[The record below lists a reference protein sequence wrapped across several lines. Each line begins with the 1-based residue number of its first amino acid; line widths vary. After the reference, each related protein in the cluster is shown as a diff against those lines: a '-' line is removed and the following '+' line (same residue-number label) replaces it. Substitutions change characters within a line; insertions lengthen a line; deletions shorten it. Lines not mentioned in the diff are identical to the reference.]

1 MCEPA
6 RSPCGGGRVA
16 VGGGW
21 AEVARELELA
31 NSQVPRSVARG
42 SSSSETSHMSD
53 TSDMSDILDMLDMT
67 GSSMG
72 KPYGN

>member
-31 NSQVPRSVARG
+31 NSQVPGSVGTGPQLIPG
-42 SSSSETSHMSD
+42 SRLCRYRPTAQQPQAALALCVSPDQSA
-53 TSDMSDILDMLDMT
+53 
-67 GSSMG
+67 
-72 KPYGN
+72 